1 MSWLFDD
8 EKDKKEKE
16 NSKSWF
22 DGGYGMADDERQFY
36 WDQHKYEGSDE
47 PSGINIIMD
56 KAQQIIQ
63 KFLPD
68 VNCVSNTIGAA
79 FESEGTQCNTYRAHL
94 KSGTKCDVVLIKEG
108 WSSLDLDDLVMHT
121 TDGRAIAR
129 ILEIDGST
137 TYRNENGVKYK
148 LVELRPE
155 K

>member
-1 MSWLFDD
+1 MLR
-8 EKDKKEKE
+8 
-16 NSKSWF
+16 NASWF
-22 DGGYGMADDERQFY
+22 IVTSAQGR
-36 WDQHKYEGSDE
+36 
-47 PSGINIIMD
+47 IIIDIMN
-56 KAQQIIQ
+56 KALQIIQ

-108 WSSLDLDDLVMHT
+108 WSSLDLDDLVMHP

-137 TYRNENGVKYK
+137 TYRNEDGVKYK

>member
-1 MSWLFDD
+1 MLR
-8 EKDKKEKE
+8 
-16 NSKSWF
+16 NASWF
-22 DGGYGMADDERQFY
+22 IVASAQGRIIID
-36 WDQHKYEGSDE
+36 
-47 PSGINIIMD
+47 IMD

-137 TYRNENGVKYK
+137 TYRNEDGVKYK

-155 K
+155 KERWPQQQSLHPN